1 MTAASVSR
9 DEQPA
14 QADRS
19 WDVRLLTK
27 TEVGRRNRRTI
38 DSVALAVAAVV
49 VGLSAVIASSAADHD
64 LAVARALA
72 TVLGWAGGLW
82 RTVFVSTLV
91 LALAVVVDVV
101 RRRRWDLVRDLLVA
115 ALVLFAAAPILGG
128 VVESN
133 WIPIE
138 AHLLSQWGYPE
149 LRLAGATAIFV
160 VAGPE
165 LVRPVR
171 LVAAWLVPTAALG
184 AVVFSAALP
193 SAVLGALALGLGAGA
208 IVRLVFGTAAGV
220 PPTEDVK
227 NALAAL
233 GVPLADLRPAAGQ
246 RIGSADYVGHDAGG
260 RPLRVRVLGRDAQD
274 TQWFAR
280 HWRSFAYRDPPRSVG
295 TGRLEQVEDEALAT
309 TLAAQAGV
317 RVPEV
322 VTAAPGADGDAIV
335 VTRQPDVEPLETWP
349 A

>member
-227 NALAAL
+227 NALAA
-233 GVPLADLRPAAGQ
+233 AM
-246 RIGSADYVGHDAGG
+246 
-260 RPLRVRVLGRDAQD
+260 VRLK
-274 TQWFAR
+274 
-280 HWRSFAYRDPPRSVG
+280 
-295 TGRLEQVEDEALAT
+295 
-309 TLAAQAGV
+309 
-317 RVPEV
+317 
-322 VTAAPGADGDAIV
+322 
-335 VTRQPDVEPLETWP
+335 
-349 A
+349 